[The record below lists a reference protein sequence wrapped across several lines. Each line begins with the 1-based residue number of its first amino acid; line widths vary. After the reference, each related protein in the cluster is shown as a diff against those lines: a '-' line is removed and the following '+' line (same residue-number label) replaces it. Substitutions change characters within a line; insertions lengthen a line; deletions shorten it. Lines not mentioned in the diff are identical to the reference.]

1 MESAPSGVV
10 SVGDWASAARRLCG
24 CALSSGGKNEKPS
37 EENEGRCVP
46 GSVELTAER
55 FKVTSGD
62 KVPIIHAQLVTDCQ
76 RNRDWRK

>member
-1 MESAPSGVV
+1 M
-10 SVGDWASAARRLCG
+10 
-24 CALSSGGKNEKPS
+24 
-37 EENEGRCVP
+37 P